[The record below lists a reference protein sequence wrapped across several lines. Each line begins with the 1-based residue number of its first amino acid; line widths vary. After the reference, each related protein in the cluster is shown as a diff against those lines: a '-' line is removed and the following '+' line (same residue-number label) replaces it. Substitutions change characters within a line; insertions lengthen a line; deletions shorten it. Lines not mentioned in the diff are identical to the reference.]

1 MEGTAIG
8 TNVEAATISAS
19 SMTFN
24 MDDLDQGLAADFDS
38 NLTGL
43 GTELGTSAYNMSEVL
58 AVFKQEEEEEDGFQ
72 YILCAATSP
81 AVKLSEET
89 LTYLNQGQ
97 SYELKLNKL
106 GNSDSC
112 AGKVLK
118 SVIRV
123 LFHDK
128 RLQYTEREQL
138 AEWKSQ
144 RPGDRILD
152 IDVPLSYGIL
162 QYIRSP
168 TALNS
173 VEVIWDPSKDSAG
186 AFIQVHC
193 ISTEFTPK
201 KHGGE
206 KGVPF
211 RVQVD
216 TYLHTQESDTHL
228 HSGSCQ
234 VKVFKPK
241 GADRKHKTD
250 RERMEKKSDRDK
262 YQPSYEYTVLT
273 TCQLNS
279 TSIPSTVA
287 PLYDAADGF
296 NSSYEHVVTSPSSG
310 MDAANVVTAT
320 AATPTTPVAG
330 DLNVP
335 ITDPLL
341 PTATSQQTQD
351 WLSRNRFAAYRKL
364 FQNFTGADLLR
375 LSRVD
380 LIQILGLADGIRLNN
395 ALQERHVRPRLAIYV
410 CQESDQVYHAIYL
423 ENSTSEELKT
433 KVAQLYNVG
442 LDKISHVVR
451 QTPAGIRV
459 LVSDEMVQTFE
470 DESSFSI
477 EALKDDGR
485 ETYTVVLK

>member
-1 MEGTAIG
+1 MA
-8 TNVEAATISAS
+8 
-19 SMTFN
+19 FN
-24 MDDLDQGLAADFDS
+24 MEDLDQGLAADFDS

-58 AVFKQEEEEEDGFQ
+58 AVFKQEEEEDGFQ
-72 YILCAATSP
+72 CILCAATSP

-97 SYELKLNKL
+97 SYELKLKKL
-106 GNSDSC
+106 GSSQTYS
-112 AGKVLK
+112 GKVLK
-118 SVIRV
+118 SNIRV

-128 RLQYTEREQL
+128 RLQYTEKEQM
-138 AEWKSQ
+138 AEWRTQ

-152 IDVPLSYGIL
+152 IDVPLSYGVL
-162 QYIRSP
+162 QYTRSP
-168 TALNS
+168 IALNC
-173 VEVIWDPSKDSAG
+173 VEVLWDPAKDSTG
-186 AFIQVHC
+186 IFIQVHC

-216 TYLHTQESDTHL
+216 TFLHEQDTDTHL

-250 RERMEKKSDRDK
+250 REKMEKKSDRDK
-262 YQPSYEYTVLT
+262 YQPSYEYTILS
-273 TCQLNS
+273 TCQYV
-279 TSIPSTVA
+279 TA
-287 PLYDAADGF
+287 
-296 NSSYEHVVTSPSSG
+296 VTSPVSSVF
-310 MDAANVVTAT
+310 DTLNSSAASVEV
-320 AATPTTPVAG
+320 AAVTPVAP
-330 DLNVP
+330 NTPVP
-335 ITDPLL
+335 DVLDDHLPTDPLS
-341 PTATSQQTQD
+341 PAATSQQTQE
-351 WLSRNRFAAYRKL
+351 WLTRNRFAAYRKL

-375 LSRVD
+375 LSRDD
-380 LIQILGLADGIRLNN
+380 LIQILGPADGIRLNN
-395 ALQERHVRPRLAIYV
+395 ALQDRHVRPRLTIYV

-423 ENSTSEELKT
+423 DNPTGEDLKA
-433 KVAQLYNVG
+433 KVALLYNVAIT
-442 LDKISHVVR
+442 KISHIVR
-451 QTPAGIRV
+451 QVTSGIRI
-459 LVSDEMVQTFE
+459 LVSDEMVQNLE

-485 ETYTVVLK
+485 DTYTVVLK